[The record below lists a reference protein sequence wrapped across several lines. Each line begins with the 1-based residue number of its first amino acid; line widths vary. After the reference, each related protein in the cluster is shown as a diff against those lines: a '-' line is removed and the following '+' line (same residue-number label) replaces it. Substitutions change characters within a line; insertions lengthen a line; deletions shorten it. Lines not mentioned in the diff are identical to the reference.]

1 MNFFDKY
8 LLLNLKDYGLAY
20 DFYINIVVIAI
31 FTGLCVACFIIN
43 KNQASVALILRK
55 LIRAEAIGER
65 NGRTLSSLGLCDSKA
80 VKKLLSSTSG
90 YMKGIITYVG
100 AKTPSYEEYLASER
114 AKKEKNKKKSGE
126 SSDNKEKISDL
137 ELTPD
142 FSSALFY
149 IPEDKKENAER
160 AFIKNNGSLTKTV
173 LSCLALLGFTIIL
186 VLLMPTIVRTLKGLL
201 AV

>member
-1 MNFFDKY
+1 MNFLEKY
-8 LLLNLKDYGLAY
+8 LLLNLKDYGLSY
-20 DFYINIVVIAI
+20 NFYINIVIIAI
-31 FTGLCVACFIIN
+31 FIGLCVACFIIN

-55 LIRAEAIGER
+55 LIRAEAIGES
-65 NGRTLSSLGLCDSKA
+65 NGRTIGSLGLSDCKT
-80 VKKLLSSTSG
+80 VKKLLSSSSG

-100 AKTPSYEEYLASER
+100 AKTPSYEEYLASEK

-126 SSDNKEKISDL
+126 NSKNEEKISDL

-149 IPEDKKENAER
+149 IPEDKKEAAER

-173 LSCLALLGFTIIL
+173 LSCVALLGFMILL
-186 VLLMPTIVRTLKGLL
+186 VLIMPAILRTVSNITFG
-201 AV
+201 